1 VLVLADIVRVVG
13 LIFVLLLIARLVLDY
28 ILMFARDY
36 TPRGFVLVLAEI
48 VFTITDPPLKF
59 VRRFV
64 PPLRIGGISLD
75 LAFLVLLIF
84 VQIVVVGYLPDLLA
98 SFA

>member
-1 VLVLADIVRVVG
+1 MLLLAQIVRIVG
-13 LIFVLLLIARLVLDY
+13 LLFVLLLIARLVLDY

-36 TPRGFVLVLAEI
+36 TPRGFVLVLAEV
-48 VFTITDPPLKF
+48 VFTVTDPPLRL

-64 PPLRIGGISLD
+64 PPLRLGGISLD
-75 LAFLVLLIF
+75 LGFLVLLIF
-84 VQIVVVGYLPDLLA
+84 VQIVIVGYLPDLLR

>member
-1 VLVLADIVRVVG
+1 MLLLADIVQVVG
-13 LIFVLLLIARLVLDY
+13 LVFFVLLIARLVLDY
-28 ILMFARDY
+28 IFMFARDY

-48 VFTITDPPLKF
+48 VFTSPIHRCGF

-75 LAFLVLLIF
+75 LAFLVVLLID
-84 VQIVVVGYLPDLLA
+84 QIVIVTYLPQLLR

>member
-1 VLVLADIVRVVG
+1 
-13 LIFVLLLIARLVLDY
+13 
-28 ILMFARDY
+28 
-36 TPRGFVLVLAEI
+36 
-48 VFTITDPPLKF
+48 VFTITDPPLRF

-64 PPLRIGGISLD
+64 PPLRLGGISLD

-84 VQIVVVGYLPDLLA
+84 VQIVIVGYLPDLLR

>member
-1 VLVLADIVRVVG
+1 VLLLADIVQVVG
-13 LIFVLLLIARLVLDY
+13 LAFFVLLIARLVLDY
-28 ILMFARDY
+28 IFMFARDY
-36 TPRGFVLVLAEI
+36 TPRGFVLILAEV
-48 VFTITDPPLKF
+48 VFTITDPPLRF

-75 LAFLVLLIF
+75 LAFLVLLLVDQI
-84 VQIVVVGYLPDLLA
+84 IVVDYLPKLIR